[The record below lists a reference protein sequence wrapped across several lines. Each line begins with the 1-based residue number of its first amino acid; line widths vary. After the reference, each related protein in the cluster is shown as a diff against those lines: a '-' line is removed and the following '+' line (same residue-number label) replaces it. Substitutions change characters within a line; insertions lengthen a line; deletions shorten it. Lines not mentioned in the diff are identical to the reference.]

1 MSNPENPVII
11 VGSGP
16 CGLLAAKLLLDS
28 EHKVILLDIGAN
40 VFETSENKKSSR
52 LKSIFGSIHPY
63 DWNNTLGFKILSK
76 NIEVHP
82 SKGLFGYSTVW
93 GATWDEYESLK
104 TSEWRNA
111 YKLAEKYIAF
121 PTSLSVNQD
130 NFCSCFEF
138 NFKNNLNRD
147 TLVFSTK
154 LALNSIKCV
163 SCGACQTGCTYNA
176 IWTAKELF
184 MECTQNKMFQYVSNF
199 TVDSFSESGKFI
211 EIISSSGEKI
221 TGRHL
226 FLAAGPLSTG
236 RILLKSNIAK
246 KITITDTQ
254 ICYMPLISVAKLTR
268 HVGSFALST
277 HSARLKSSLGPIAYL
292 QFYSHLNESL
302 VRIAS
307 SYSKSLGRILHFILK
322 VLNNR
327 IRLCLVYFPSKISP
341 RIVLELSDNDSNLC
355 HISREGN
362 FSLYKKFLSTI
373 QLLPTL
379 LRFKLLPVLFASKWG
394 KTGSS
399 YHLGSST
406 DVDISEEG
414 FLANK
419 SRVQI
424 LGSLALKEIE
434 VGPITAT
441 LLAQTVLAVDNFL
454 DKSVLDD
461 AH

>member
-28 EHKVILLDIGAN
+28 DHKVILLDIGAN
-40 VFETSENKKSSR
+40 VFETSEDKKSSR
-52 LKSIFGSIHPY
+52 LKSIFGSIHSY
-63 DWNNTLGFKILSK
+63 DWNNTLGFKSLSK
-76 NIEVHP
+76 DIEVHP

-104 TSEWRNA
+104 TSEWRKA
-111 YKLAEKYIAF
+111 YKIAEEYITF
-121 PTSLSVNQD
+121 PTSLSVDQN

-138 NFKNNLNRD
+138 NFKNNLNKNS
-147 TLVFSTK
+147 LVFSTK
-154 LALNSIKCV
+154 LALNSNKCV

-184 MECTQNKMFQYVSNF
+184 MECTQSKMFKYVSNF

-211 EIISSSGEKI
+211 EITSSSGVKI
-221 TGRHL
+221 TGKHL

-236 RILLKSNIAK
+236 RILLKSKIVK
-246 KITITDTQ
+246 KITIKDTQ
-254 ICYMPLISVAKLTR
+254 ICYMPLISVAKLTK

-277 HSARLKSSLGPIAYL
+277 HSVRLKSVLRPMAYL

-302 VRIAS
+302 VRITS
-307 SYSKSLGRILHFILK
+307 SYSKSLGRILHLILR

-327 IRLCLVYFPSKISP
+327 IRLCLVYLPSNISP
-341 RIVLELSDNDSNLC
+341 RIVLQLSENNSDLC
-355 HISREGN
+355 HVSREGN
-362 FSLYKKFLSTI
+362 FSFYKKISSTI
-373 QLLPTL
+373 QLLPML
-379 LRFKLLPVLFASKWG
+379 LKFKLLPVLIASKWG

-441 LLAQTVLAVDNFL
+441 LLAQTVLAVESFL
-454 DKSVLDD
+454 GKSVLADTD
-461 AH
+461 